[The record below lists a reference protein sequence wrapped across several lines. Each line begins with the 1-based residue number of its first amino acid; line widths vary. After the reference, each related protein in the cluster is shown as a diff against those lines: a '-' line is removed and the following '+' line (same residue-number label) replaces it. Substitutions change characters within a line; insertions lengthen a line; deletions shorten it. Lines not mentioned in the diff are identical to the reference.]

1 MFQQFIEFRS
11 IIKVNIKV
19 SKKGLKLS
27 LDYQSISLGISVYQR
42 MLKLKKMLHSV
53 ILYSMVKSL
62 KMRNSNGCQVRLL
75 QGDITSN
82 ADSWS

>member
-1 MFQQFIEFRS
+1 VFQQFIEFRS
-11 IIKVNIKV
+11 IVKVNIKV
-19 SKKGLKLS
+19 SKRLKAISGL
-27 LDYQSISLGISVYQR
+27 SISLGISIYQR
-42 MLKLKKMLHSV
+42 MLKLKKMLYSM